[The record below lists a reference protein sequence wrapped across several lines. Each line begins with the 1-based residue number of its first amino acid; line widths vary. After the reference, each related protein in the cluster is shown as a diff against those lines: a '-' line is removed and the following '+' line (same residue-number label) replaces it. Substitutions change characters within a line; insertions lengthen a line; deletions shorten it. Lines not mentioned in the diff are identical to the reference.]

1 MKAEY
6 GLKAMLSEYAKTRG
20 RAIREKYDNADID
33 KVRLYDK
40 IKGVNKSMVGY
51 LPACVCALLI
61 IAFFTAY
68 MGYTGADGKAVNLEA
83 AAVSYDYSAFP
94 KDGRVYLPTL
104 LPEGYDS
111 AECAL
116 SGEVFTIRYCSSDG
130 ELTLA
135 QGSLDIDGTERLEPE
150 LDYME
155 KINLGGSTA
164 YFAEAE
170 GGYNQLIWS
179 AEGTDFALLGT
190 VDREGLCKIAQSIK

>member
-1 MKAEY
+1 MKDDDK
-6 GLKAMLSEYAKTRG
+6 LKAMLSEYADARG
-20 RAIREKYDNADID
+20 RTIRQKYDNADID
-33 KVRLYDK
+33 KVWLYDK

-51 LPACVCALLI
+51 IPACVCALLI

-68 MGYTGADGKAVNLEA
+68 MGYTGADNKAVNLEA

-94 KDGRVYLPTL
+94 KDRRVYLPTL

-111 AECAL
+111 AVYTL
-116 SGEVFTIRYCSSDG
+116 SGEVFTIKYSSSDG
-130 ELTLA
+130 ELTFA
-135 QGSLDIDGTERLEPE
+135 QGSLDIDGTGE

-170 GGYNQLIWS
+170 SGYNQLIWF
-179 AEGTDFALLGT
+179 AEGMDFALLGT
-190 VDREGLCKIAQSIK
+190 ADRDSLCKIAQSVK